1 MRAISIKMGLWMLMG
16 FVGFF
21 LLAYLLGFGD
31 RSELRVFNGVIHMY
45 CLYLALQSYHA
56 LHPESVSNYM
66 SGVALSLMTSVI
78 GVIGFTLFMTI
89 FLNLNPELM
98 DNIRQHSQLGTY
110 MNPFTSSLYIAAE
123 GLIVSVVGAYILV
136 RVMDMKVHKI

>member
-31 RSELRVFNGVIHMY
+31 RSELRVFNGVIHIY
-45 CLYLALQSYHA
+45 CLYLALQSYQA

-110 MNPFTSSLYIAAE
+110 MNPFTTSLYISAE

>member
-31 RSELRVFNGVIHMY
+31 RSELRVFNGVIHIY
-45 CLYLALQSYHA
+45 CLYLALQSYQA

>member
-31 RSELRVFNGVIHMY
+31 RSELRVFNGVIHIY
-45 CLYLALQSYHA
+45 CLYLALQSYQA

-89 FLNLNPELM
+89 FLNLDPELM

-110 MNPFTSSLYIAAE
+110 MNPFTTSLYISAE
-123 GLIVSVVGAYILV
+123 GLIVSLVGAYILV

>member
-31 RSELRVFNGVIHMY
+31 RSELRVFNGVIHIY
-45 CLYLALQSYHA
+45 CLYLALQSYQA

-89 FLNLNPELM
+89 FLNLDPELM

-110 MNPFTSSLYIAAE
+110 MNPFTSSLYISAE

>member
-31 RSELRVFNGVIHMY
+31 RSELRVFNGVIHIY
-45 CLYLALQSYHA
+45 CLYLALQSYQA

-89 FLNLNPELM
+89 FLNLDPELM

-110 MNPFTSSLYIAAE
+110 MNPFTTSLYISAE
-123 GLIVSVVGAYILV
+123 GLIVSIVGAYILV

>member
-31 RSELRVFNGVIHMY
+31 RSELRVFNGVIHIY
-45 CLYLALQSYHA
+45 CLYLALQSYQA

-89 FLNLNPELM
+89 FLNLNP
-98 DNIRQHSQLGTY
+98 DRKTH
-110 MNPFTSSLYIAAE
+110 
-123 GLIVSVVGAYILV
+123 V
-136 RVMDMKVHKI
+136 

>member
-21 LLAYLLGFGD
+21 LLAYFLGFGD
-31 RSELRVFNGVIHMY
+31 RSELRVFNGVIHIY
-45 CLYLALQSYHA
+45 CLYLALQSYQA

-89 FLNLNPELM
+89 FLNLDPELM

-110 MNPFTSSLYIAAE
+110 MNPFTTSLYISAE
-123 GLIVSVVGAYILV
+123 GLIVSLVGAYILV

>member
-31 RSELRVFNGVIHMY
+31 RSELRVFNGVIHIY
-45 CLYLALQSYHA
+45 CLYLALQSYQA

-110 MNPFTSSLYIAAE
+110 MNPFTTSLYISAE
-123 GLIVSVVGAYILV
+123 GLIVSIVGAYILV